1 MEDKMRTLLLFSM
14 VSMTAITSSAQADTS
29 MAMEGLQGSRYSWMT
44 DALDMQG
51 GGTTLI
57 EILADKVIEKIQ
69 AGWTMQSES
78 LKSFKVAL
86 KDPLFRSAVDEIVR
100 FGPGSYISAST
111 LIGMQT
117 QDPMV
122 QAAFSNYGVLSDVE
136 EMALGYE
143 LKNYG
148 YFQRIY
154 NGATDVQT
162 ATFKLWRQATSPLE
176 EQLKYSAS
184 YRYGID

>member
-1 MEDKMRTLLLFSM
+1 MRTLLLFSM
-14 VSMTAITSSAQADTS
+14 VSMTAIASPAQADTT

-57 EILADKVIEKIQ
+57 EMLADKVIEKIQ
-69 AGWTMQSES
+69 TRWYMQGEA
-78 LKSFKVAL
+78 LKSFKIAL
-86 KDPLFRSAVDEIVR
+86 KNPVFRSVADEAAR
-100 FGPGSYISAST
+100 LGPGSYMSAST
-111 LIGMQT
+111 LIDVQT
-117 QDPMV
+117 QNPLV
-122 QAAFSNYGVLSDVE
+122 QVAFTNYGALSDVE
-136 EMALGYE
+136 EVVLGYE

-154 NGATDVQT
+154 NGATDAQA